1 MSEPRCPAPPS
12 AGKYDAARDARE
24 TKEAKDKQL
33 KKVEEARKKA
43 EQKGTDLHSYGV
55 CVCALCIKLLPVL
68 DVKKEDESSPGLV
81 QKLATQF
88 LRNIQV
94 PSIAQWIL

>member
-1 MSEPRCPAPPS
+1 MVSEPRRCPAPPS
-12 AGKYDAARDARE
+12 AGKYDADRDARE

-55 CVCALCIKLLPVL
+55 CVCTLHQA
-68 DVKKEDESSPGLV
+68 SSCVRCEEGGRVVSRSGAEASYSVPAKYPG
-81 QKLATQF
+81 T
-88 LRNIQV
+88 
-94 PSIAQWIL
+94 